1 MTKAKRN
8 ETAEVATVTSPCTLW
23 KPRFARSSQ
32 PNAMQWVARLPPN
45 RVGANKRENRKEG
58 TEVLEEREFQRTVKD
73 ALAKIRDKDM
83 RILQESNIEARES
96 EAINAE
102 AEGAYMCVL
111 EELTAR
117 QREAVRR
124 YMATQTAADNDQVD
138 NAYIAGIRDGIRFMI
153 SFRLADNR

>member
-1 MTKAKRN
+1 M
-8 ETAEVATVTSPCTLW
+8 
-23 KPRFARSSQ
+23 
-32 PNAMQWVARLPPN
+32 
-45 RVGANKRENRKEG
+45 
-58 TEVLEEREFQRTVKD
+58 LEEREFQRTVKD

-102 AEGAYMCVL
+102 SEIAYMCVL

-153 SFRLADNR
+153 SFKLADNR

>member
-1 MTKAKRN
+1 M
-8 ETAEVATVTSPCTLW
+8 
-23 KPRFARSSQ
+23 
-32 PNAMQWVARLPPN
+32 
-45 RVGANKRENRKEG
+45 
-58 TEVLEEREFQRTVKD
+58 LEEREFQRTVKD
-73 ALAKIRDKDM
+73 ALAKIRDNDM

>member
-1 MTKAKRN
+1 M
-8 ETAEVATVTSPCTLW
+8 
-23 KPRFARSSQ
+23 
-32 PNAMQWVARLPPN
+32 
-45 RVGANKRENRKEG
+45 
-58 TEVLEEREFQRTVKD
+58 LEEREFQRTVKD

-124 YMATQTAADNDQVD
+124 YMATQTADNDQVD

>member
-1 MTKAKRN
+1 MRSTAYLMFPKPGSSAMREPN
-8 ETAEVATVTSPCTLW
+8 EAH
-23 KPRFARSSQ
+23 RR
-32 PNAMQWVARLPPN
+32 
-45 RVGANKRENRKEG
+45 RK
-58 TEVLEEREFQRTVKD
+58 
-73 ALAKIRDKDM
+73 
-83 RILQESNIEARES
+83 

>member
-1 MTKAKRN
+1 M
-8 ETAEVATVTSPCTLW
+8 
-23 KPRFARSSQ
+23 
-32 PNAMQWVARLPPN
+32 
-45 RVGANKRENRKEG
+45 
-58 TEVLEEREFQRTVKD
+58 LEEREFQRTVKD

-117 QREAVRR
+117 
-124 YMATQTAADNDQVD
+124 
-138 NAYIAGIRDGIRFMI
+138 
-153 SFRLADNR
+153 